1 MKGIKEIFIFL
12 VIGIL
17 LVFIDNFSQNDRNKI
32 PVDDQLL
39 TQLSQAFE
47 IQFDRKPNDEEL
59 TNLLISW
66 YEDEIL
72 YQEALTKG
80 FDSDDEIVRRR
91 LIQKYNDF
99 LRTQAFSYE
108 PTEEELRNFY
118 EENLAMYM
126 EPFNISFTH
135 KFYRDKDSSEED
147 IFFSGDSFIGVT
159 EIKVNSNFGEG
170 FFQKILEKEDKRI
183 SSTYGWHKI
192 NDLKIYPEKIKSFE
206 IVRDNVLN
214 DFMLAHNAELY
225 EANLLKIKDKYELI
239 FNQ

>member
-1 MKGIKEIFIFL
+1 MKGIKEILIFL
-12 VIGIL
+12 LIGIV
-17 LVFIDNFSQNDRNKI
+17 LVIIDNLSEDNTNKI

-47 IQFDRKPNDEEL
+47 LQFDRKPNDTEL
-59 TNLLISW
+59 TNLLVSW

-72 YQEALTKG
+72 YQEALSKG
-80 FDSDDEIVRRR
+80 FDLDDEIVRRR

-108 PTEEELRNFY
+108 PTEEELRTFY
-118 EENLAMYM
+118 EENLVRYM

-135 KFYRDKDSSEED
+135 KFYKDKDSSEED
-147 IFFSGDSFIGVT
+147 IFFSGDSFVGIT

-170 FFQKILEKEDKRI
+170 FFQRILEKENKRI
-183 SSTYGWHKI
+183 NSTYGWHEI
-192 NDLKIYPEKIKSFE
+192 NDLKIYPEKVKSFE
-206 IVRDNVLN
+206 IIKDDVLN
-214 DFMLAHNAELY
+214 DFMIAHNAELY